1 MIKLNNLY
9 KLLILLIISSC
20 SLTSSR
26 IDGDNIATERISKDS
41 FFKKSSSSLS
51 ALKVY
56 ETKLLAIES
65 FNISNDLDDY
75 EISHKSLPFPSVA
88 KISNPDALDEYIIV
102 RNVKST
108 TNSKLEISENL
119 ASLLQVNSR
128 IYVEYLKDESLR
140 IRNVE
145 DSKELSKVK
154 LDDVDISFENLDDEQ
169 SEISASLD
177 LDKIKEIDVLSKSYE
192 GFIFIG
198 TYNDIGSAK
207 LNTNKIRNLSLK
219 FEESNDKINVFTGPF
234 RKNDINLKIDF
245 LIRNGYSNARKY
257 P

>member
-9 KLLILLIISSC
+9 KLLILLTISSC
-20 SLTSSR
+20 SFTSSR

-51 ALKVY
+51 ALKDY

-88 KISNPDALDEYIIV
+88 KISNPDSLDEYIVV

-128 IYVEYLKDESLR
+128 IY
-140 IRNVE
+140 
-145 DSKELSKVK
+145 
-154 LDDVDISFENLDDEQ
+154 
-169 SEISASLD
+169 
-177 LDKIKEIDVLSKSYE
+177 
-192 GFIFIG
+192 
-198 TYNDIGSAK
+198 
-207 LNTNKIRNLSLK
+207 
-219 FEESNDKINVFTGPF
+219 
-234 RKNDINLKIDF
+234 
-245 LIRNGYSNARKY
+245 
-257 P
+257 